1 MNKTILI
8 LLAASTCCL
17 AACKKITDGFLSDT
31 LRYKSPDL
39 YCQRG
44 LPLVQ
49 SDPINLD
56 GSTPPISFKM
66 LNLRDSSG
74 KALAAEWNTKY
85 NIVAFKPGMT
95 FNVDTDT
102 TVDLLNKKR
111 ETLNVTPMD
120 FNTVSGQLSFNKG
133 SLNLPLGIYVFDIQ
147 ATNVHGTKFY
157 PSLGR
162 INVVDPTTDDMF
174 GLEDNANNAFSDAT
188 GGVTPMKGLKVIFTK
203 VSADGARIFLKLSDK
218 NGNPFNPSAGEI
230 IKRGDRP
237 TFENYTKFHPISYND
252 TSMICDFEVPP
263 FPLAKYVDAAGS
275 NWNHLMYYRIPSKY
289 VLIDGLGA
297 HQYSANVRIAF
308 NVKLEGTYIV
318 EYRMP
323 DATRTP

>member
-1 MNKTILI
+1 MNKRLI
-8 LLAASTCCL
+8 FLLALFTCCL

-56 GSTPPISFKM
+56 GSTPPITFKM
-66 LNLRDSSG
+66 MNLRDSSG
-74 KALAAEWNTKY
+74 KGLPAEFNTKY
-85 NIVAFKPGMT
+85 DITVFKAGMS

-102 TVDLLNKKR
+102 TIDLLNLKR
-111 ETLNVTPMD
+111 ETQHVTPME
-120 FNTVSGQLSFNKG
+120 FNNVSGRLTFNKG
-133 SLNLPLGIYVFDIQ
+133 SVNLPLGIYVFDIE

-162 INVVDPTTDDMF
+162 INVVDPTDDDMF
-174 GLEDNANNAFSDAT
+174 QLEDRSNNAFADAD
-188 GGVTPMKGLKVIFTK
+188 GSVTPMKALKVIFTK
-203 VSADGARIFLKLSDK
+203 VSAQGDRIFLKLTDK
-218 NGNPFNPSAGEI
+218 NGSPFNPSAGEI

-237 TFENYTKFHPISYND
+237 TFENYTKFHPIMYND

-263 FPLAKYVDAAGS
+263 FPLAKYVTPTTDWG
-275 NWNHLMYYRIPSKY
+275 HLIYYRIPSQFI
-289 VLIDGLGA
+289 LIDGLAA
-297 HQYSANVRIAF
+297 HAYSSNVRIAF
-308 NVKLEGTYIV
+308 DIKLDGTYIV
-318 EYRMP
+318 EFKMT

>member
-1 MNKTILI
+1 MNKITLT
-8 LLAASTCCL
+8 LLAASVCGL

-49 SDPINLD
+49 SDAINLD
-56 GSTPPISFKM
+56 GSTPPMSFKM
-66 LNLRDSSG
+66 VNLRDSTG
-74 KALAAEWNTKY
+74 KTLDPAWNTKY
-85 NIVAFKPGMT
+85 EITVFKPGMT

-102 TVDLLNKKR
+102 TVELLNKKR
-111 ETLNVTPMD
+111 EQKNVPPME
-120 FNTVSGQLSFNKG
+120 FNTVSGQLTFNKG

-147 ATNVHGTKFY
+147 ATNVHGTKYY

-162 INVVDPTTDDMF
+162 INVVDPTNDDMF
-174 GLEDNANNAFSDAT
+174 QVEDNSNNAFADVDGS
-188 GGVTPMKGLKVIFTK
+188 VTPMKGLKVIFTK
-203 VSADGARIFLKLSDK
+203 VSAEGDRIFLKLTDK

-237 TFENYTKFHPISYND
+237 TFENYTKFHPIMYND

-263 FPLAKYVDAAGS
+263 FPLAKYVTPTTDWG
-275 NWNHLMYYRIPSKY
+275 HLIYYRIPSQF
-289 VLIDGLGA
+289 VVIDGLAA
-297 HQYSANVRIAF
+297 HKYSANVRIAF
-308 NVKLEGTYIV
+308 DVKLDGTYIV

>member
-1 MNKTILI
+1 MNKTIL
-8 LLAASTCCL
+8 LLAASICCL

-56 GSTPPISFKM
+56 GSTPPMTFKI

-74 KALAAEWNTKY
+74 KELPKEWNTKY
-85 NIVAFKPGMT
+85 EIVAFKAGMT
-95 FNVDTDT
+95 FNVDEDT

-111 ETLNVTPMD
+111 ETLNVTPME
-120 FNTVSGQLSFNKG
+120 FNTVSGQLTFNKG

-147 ATNVHGTKFY
+147 ATNVHGTKVY

-162 INVVDPTTDDMF
+162 INVVDPTIDDMF
-174 GLEDNANNAFSDAT
+174 QLEDKSNNAFLDGDPTNKAT
-188 GGVTPMKGLKVIFTK
+188 PLKALKVTFTK
-203 VSADGARIFLKLSDK
+203 VSAEGDRIILKLVDK
-218 NGNPFNPSAGEI
+218 NGNPFNSQAGEI

-237 TFENYTKFHPISYND
+237 TFENYTKFHPITYND

-263 FPLAKYVDAAGS
+263 FPLSQYITPTT
-275 NWNHLMYYRIPSKY
+275 NWGHLIYYRIPSKFC
-289 VLIDGLGA
+289 LIDGLAA

-308 NVKLEGTYIV
+308 DIKLDGTYIV
-318 EYRMP
+318 EYKML
-323 DATRTP
+323 DVTRTP